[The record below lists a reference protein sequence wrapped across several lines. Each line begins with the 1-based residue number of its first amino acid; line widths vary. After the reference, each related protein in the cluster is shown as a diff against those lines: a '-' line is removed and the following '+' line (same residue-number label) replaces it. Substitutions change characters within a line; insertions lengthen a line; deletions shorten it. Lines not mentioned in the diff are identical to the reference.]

1 MARRLLAASWR
12 QVARATTL
20 NSRINVGH
28 GQLGLVS
35 TGIRT
40 VHVNSNRASERVH
53 HARRWTSTAVARLVD
68 EEPTE
73 PDQPDPTTISSS
85 SSPTPTIDSEQNNPE
100 LDTHITDLKQK
111 YDLPTFLRPY
121 QVEVIHACMSALERK
136 VNRIGVS
143 SPTGSGKTVM
153 L

>member
-1 MARRLLAASWR
+1 MARRLLASSWR
-12 QVARATTL
+12 QFARATTL
-20 NSRINVGH
+20 NSSINVGY

-40 VHVNSNRASERVH
+40 VPVDNIPASERVH
-53 HARRWTSTAVARLVD
+53 LGRRWTSTAAARLVD
-68 EEPTE
+68 EGPTE
-73 PDQPDPTTISSS
+73 PDQFAPTTISSS
-85 SSPTPTIDSEQNNPE
+85 SSPTPTIDSEPTEPE
-100 LDTHITDLKQK
+100 LDTHITDLKRK
-111 YDLPTFLRPY
+111 YDLPNFLRPY
-121 QVEVIHACMSALERK
+121 QVEVIHACMSALEGG

>member
-1 MARRLLAASWR
+1 MARRLLASSW
-12 QVARATTL
+12 QHFARANTL
-20 NSRINVGH
+20 NSRINVRY

-35 TGIRT
+35 TGIRA
-40 VHVNSNRASERVH
+40 VHVNDSPASERVH
-53 HARRWTSTAVARLVD
+53 LGRRWSSTAAARLVD

-73 PDQPDPTTISSS
+73 PDQFAPTTISSS
-85 SSPTPTIDSEQNNPE
+85 SSPTQIIDSEQTEPE
-100 LDTHITDLKQK
+100 LDAHITDLKRK
-111 YDLPTFLRPY
+111 YDLPNFLRPY
-121 QVEVIHACMSALERK
+121 QVEVIHACMSALERG

>member
-20 NSRINVGH
+20 NSSINVRY

-35 TGIRT
+35 TGTRA
-40 VHVNSNRASERVH
+40 VHVNSNPASERVYLG
-53 HARRWTSTAVARLVD
+53 RRCASTSAARLVD

>member
-1 MARRLLAASWR
+1 MARRLLASSWR
-12 QVARATTL
+12 QFARANTS
-20 NSRINVGH
+20 NSRIDVGY

-40 VHVNSNRASERVH
+40 VHVIDNPASERVH
-53 HARRWTSTAVARLVD
+53 HGRRWTSTAAARLVD
-68 EEPTE
+68 EERTE
-73 PDQPDPTTISSS
+73 PDQFAPTTTSSLKS
-85 SSPTPTIDSEQNNPE
+85 TTSTIDSQRINPE
-100 LDTHITDLKQK
+100 LDAHITDLKQK
-111 YDLPTFLRPY
+111 YDLPNFLRPY
-121 QVEVIHACMSALERK
+121 QVEVIHACMSALARG

>member
-1 MARRLLAASWR
+1 MARRLLASSWR
-12 QVARATTL
+12 HFARANTS
-20 NSRINVGH
+20 NSSINVGY

-35 TGIRT
+35 ARIHT
-40 VHVNSNRASERVH
+40 VHVNSNPASERVH
-53 HARRWTSTAVARLVD
+53 HGRRWTSTAAARLVD

-73 PDQPDPTTISSS
+73 PDQFAPTTISSS
-85 SSPTPTIDSEQNNPE
+85 KSTTSTRDSQQNNPE
-100 LDTHITDLKQK
+100 LDAHITDLKRK
-111 YDLPTFLRPY
+111 YDLPNFLRPY
-121 QVEVIHACMSALERK
+121 QVEVIHACMSALARG

>member
-1 MARRLLAASWR
+1 MARRLLASSW
-12 QVARATTL
+12 QQLARATTL
-20 NSRINVGH
+20 NSRINVGY
-28 GQLGLVS
+28 GRLGLVS
-35 TGIRT
+35 TGIRP
-40 VHVNSNRASERVH
+40 VHVNTTRVNYP
-53 HARRWTSTAVARLVD
+53 RRWSSTAAARLVD

-85 SSPTPTIDSEQNNPE
+85 SSPTPTIDSEQTEPE
-100 LDTHITDLKQK
+100 LDTHITDLKRK
-111 YDLPTFLRPY
+111 YDLPNFLRPY
-121 QVEVIHACMSALERK
+121 QVEVIHACMSALKRG